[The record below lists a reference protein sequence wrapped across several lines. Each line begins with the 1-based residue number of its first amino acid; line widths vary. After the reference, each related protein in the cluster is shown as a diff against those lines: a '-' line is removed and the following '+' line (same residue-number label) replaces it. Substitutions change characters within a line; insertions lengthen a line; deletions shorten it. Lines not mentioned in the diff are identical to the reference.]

1 MGKSEVYIKKPI
13 TELTCNTNNMNMT
26 IEQWFELNTIFNEI
40 RNVNKMDDA
49 LNKLNIF
56 QRNNENV
63 NINEILDAYIKMC
76 DII

>member
-1 MGKSEVYIKKPI
+1 
-13 TELTCNTNNMNMT
+13 MNMT